1 MVRTLVLFLCLGVGL
16 SVLPANSFA
25 QSIAQ
30 TEGSAVEEELPDIKI
45 LKIKVERVK
54 EGHPYID
61 RQKIDNV
68 RYYLKYRVRNWVAK
82 KAFLNIYVMRKRRDK
97 ITVYKKEEQLQ
108 GRFIEKGIQ
117 EKELIQ
123 DFDDNEYT
131 RDKHG
136 KIVKVRVEV
145 WYPDYGGTI
154 IAALEEPKPRKKK
167 KKKSFGLMKQPEKE
181 EKPEITWWEKVEYG
195 EYF

>member
-1 MVRTLVLFLCLGVGL
+1 MVRTLCLFLCLFFCL
-16 SVLPANSFA
+16 SCFSTQGFA
-25 QSIAQ
+25 QSMAKNG
-30 TEGSAVEEELPDIKI
+30 ESAVEEELPDIKI
-45 LKIKVERVK
+45 LKIKVARLK
-54 EGHPYID
+54 ESHPYEE
-61 RQKIDNV
+61 RRKIDNV
-68 RYYLKYRVRNWVAK
+68 RFFLKYRVRNWVAK

-97 ITVYKKEEQLQ
+97 ITVYKKEEQLK
-108 GRFIEKGIQ
+108 GRYIEKGVQ

-123 DFDDNEYT
+123 EFDDDEYT

-136 KIVKVRVEV
+136 KIVKIRVEV

-167 KKKSFGLMKQPEKE
+167 KKKAFGLMKQPEKE
-181 EKPEITWWEKVEYG
+181 EKPEVTWWEKVEYG